1 MIRVNYWIAVL
12 LVCFGVANAD
22 TLKSASRWDIAIS
35 PYSYGLQ
42 GELVRAVDEYRTA
55 VNQTGIQPGQDRQLL
70 AETGRLLQL
79 LKSRG
84 YYKATLNSLFDEA
97 KGKPKYS
104 VQLGKRY
111 RISGI
116 SIQGNFQPFDD
127 TWQSLSSGDPLSAV
141 QVIAQQ
147 ARLRRYIEDR
157 SCYFNLSVS
166 HEVVLNESNQTAE
179 VTFNTAVSDPTAFN
193 WSQFEGFEDINESFL
208 VRVSGIREG
217 GCYQRQKIDNA
228 VIALFD
234 TGLFKQVRPTV
245 NFDGQGR
252 VTVTFALALK
262 EKRTVNAS
270 LGWESEQG
278 FGVKAG
284 WQHRDLFGS
293 AQSLSLQTEIQ
304 SLKQQVSA
312 DIAIPSFLDR
322 RNRLNWGNTV
332 THLSESTESTETIT
346 FSSIATLKRNASVDD
361 YFEYGVGYT
370 QTDQK
375 PEEAWERFRQI
386 RLPLKYQFDSVKS
399 PFNPSSGYRVRTSVE
414 PIFDIGDDLTP
425 YIKTGAGFQVFLS
438 TDSQSTLASRV
449 RWDSLW
455 YGEFLRSTLENI
467 PDIERYSA
475 GGSTSVRGYGY
486 QSIQLNS
493 DSDDSVGGTQRWLVI
508 NELRLRL
515 NDSWGLVG
523 FWDIG
528 RVAPDLSFDE
538 QHPWYHGVGA
548 GVRYYTRFAP
558 IRFDVAFPMNG
569 QEDDASFLF
578 YVSLGQAF

>member
-1 MIRVNYWIAVL
+1 VTFV
-12 LVCFGVANAD
+12 
-22 TLKSASRWDIAIS
+22 
-35 PYSYGLQ
+35 
-42 GELVRAVDEYRTA
+42 
-55 VNQTGIQPGQDRQLL
+55 
-70 AETGRLLQL
+70 
-79 LKSRG
+79 
-84 YYKATLNSLFDEA
+84 
-97 KGKPKYS
+97 
-104 VQLGKRY
+104 
-111 RISGI
+111 
-116 SIQGNFQPFDD
+116 
-127 TWQSLSSGDPLSAV
+127 SAV
-141 QVIAQQ
+141 
-147 ARLRRYIEDR
+147 
-157 SCYFNLSVS
+157 
-166 HEVVLNESNQTAE
+166 SNPA
-179 VTFNTAVSDPTAFN
+179 TFK
-193 WSQFEGFEDINESFL
+193 WSQFDGFEDVNESFL

-234 TGLFKQVRPTV
+234 TGLFTQVRPTV
-245 NFDGQGR
+245 DFNGQGQ

-262 EKRTVNAS
+262 DKRTVNAS

-284 WQHRDLFGS
+284 WLHRDLFGS

-304 SLKQQVSA
+304 SLEQQVSA

-332 THLSESTESTETIT
+332 THLNESSETTETIAFT
-346 FSSIATLKRNASVDD
+346 SIATLKRNASVDD

-375 PEEAWERFRQI
+375 PEDEWERFQQI
-386 RLPLKYQFDSVKS
+386 RLPLKYQFDSVTN
-399 PFNPSSGYRVRTSVE
+399 PFNPSSGYRIRTFVE
-414 PIFDIGDDLTP
+414 PIFDIRDDLTP
-425 YIKTGAGFQVFLS
+425 YIKTGAGVQMFLS
-438 TDSQSTLASRV
+438 TNSQSTLASRV

-455 YGEFLRSTLENI
+455 YGDFLRSTLDNI

-486 QSIQLNS
+486 QSIQLS
-493 DSDDSVGGTQRWLVI
+493 SETEDSVGGTQRWLVI
-508 NELRLRL
+508 NEIRLRL

-538 QHPWYHGVGA
+538 QYPWFHGVGA

-558 IRFDVAFPMNG
+558 IRFDVAFPINARD
-569 QEDDASFLF
+569 DDASFLF